1 MLAPGKRN
9 FPYHCHATGWEMYY
23 ALKGQAGMRAEVG
36 IEEFKA
42 GETAIY
48 PPGDAHQ
55 IINESSDDS

>member
-1 MLAPGKRN
+1 
-9 FPYHCHATGWEMYY
+9 MYY

-42 GETAIY
+42 GATAIY